1 MALGTRLVEDGVLR
15 VGRHLLPRRAELE
28 RLVAGGRS
36 AAIVAE
42 CHKRRAEFDEAG
54 RVQPPWIHGQ
64 QTAAEPAA
72 GAMRGIP
79 GSPGEVEA
87 AVFVVERVEQF
98 KDFPRGEILVARTT
112 NPAWT
117 PLFYQAAGL
126 ITDSGGP
133 LSHGAVT
140 AREMAL
146 PAVMAVAGA
155 TTRLKSG
162 QRVRLNG
169 TAGSVE
175 LLDG

>member
-1 MALGTRLVEDGVLR
+1 
-15 VGRHLLPRRAELE
+15 LLADPDDIFFLRRAELE
-28 RLVAGGRS
+28 LLVAGDRPP
-36 AAIVAE
+36 AIKAE
-42 CHKRRAEFDEAG
+42 CQKRRRDFELAA
-54 RVQPPWIHGQ
+54 RQQPAWNFGQ
-64 QTAAEPAA
+64 QTAAAPAA

-87 AVFVVERVEQF
+87 IVFVVNEVEQF
-98 KDFPRGEILVARTT
+98 KDFPRGAVLVARTT

-140 AREMAL
+140 AREMGL
-146 PAVMAVAGA
+146 PAVMAVPQA

-162 QRVRLNG
+162 GRVRLSGTNG
-169 TAGSVE
+169 TVE